1 MNTSRNSIPFS
12 APLTSVRAFA
22 CLAAIALSGCAGLK
36 LPELGRPTE
45 SPAPVTAPAPVA
57 APVATPAPAAAPL
70 GAAAP
75 LNPALER
82 RGKLTA
88 TGYAVIGVQPD
99 KNGPQQ
105 RLMAIRAAKID
116 AYRGLAEQVYGLY
129 IDSSTTVGELMIK
142 SDTFR
147 TRVEGVIFG
156 AVLSSITPMNNDT
169 YEVTLTLDRSA
180 VAEMLALYLEPLGAA
195 NAASKMK

>member
-1 MNTSRNSIPFS
+1 MNTSRNPIPFS
-12 APLTSVRAFA
+12 APLTSARAFA

-45 SPAPVTAPAPVA
+45 SPAPVTAP

>member
-1 MNTSRNSIPFS
+1 MNTSRNPIPFS
-12 APLTSVRAFA
+12 APLTSARAIAF
-22 CLAAIALSGCAGLK
+22 LAAIALSGCAGLK
-36 LPELGRPTE
+36 LPEFGRPTE

-57 APVATPAPAAAPL
+57 VPAPAAAPL

>member
-36 LPELGRPTE
+36 LPELGRPTD

-57 APVATPAPAAAPL
+57 VPAPAAAPL

-129 IDSSTTVGELMIK
+129 IDSTTTVGELMIK

>member
-1 MNTSRNSIPFS
+1 MNTSRNPIPFS
-12 APLTSVRAFA
+12 AALTSARAIA

-57 APVATPAPAAAPL
+57 VPAPAAVPL

>member
-22 CLAAIALSGCAGLK
+22 CLTAIALSGCAGLK

-45 SPAPVTAPAPVA
+45 SPAPVTAPALVA
-57 APVATPAPAAAPL
+57 VPAPAAAPL

>member
-57 APVATPAPAAAPL
+57 VPAPAAVPL

>member
-57 APVATPAPAAAPL
+57 VPAPAAAPL

-129 IDSSTTVGELMIK
+129 IDSTTTVGELMIK

>member
-57 APVATPAPAAAPL
+57 VPAPAAAPL

>member
-57 APVATPAPAAAPL
+57 VPAPAAVPL

-129 IDSSTTVGELMIK
+129 IDSTTTVGELMIK

>member
-45 SPAPVTAPAPVA
+45 SPAPVTAPALVA
-57 APVATPAPAAAPL
+57 VPAPAAAPL

>member
-45 SPAPVTAPAPVA
+45 SPAPVTAPALVA
-57 APVATPAPAAAPL
+57 VPAPAAAPL

-116 AYRGLAEQVYGLY
+116 AYRG
-129 IDSSTTVGELMIK
+129 
-142 SDTFR
+142 
-147 TRVEGVIFG
+147 
-156 AVLSSITPMNNDT
+156 
-169 YEVTLTLDRSA
+169 
-180 VAEMLALYLEPLGAA
+180 
-195 NAASKMK
+195 